1 MNAVQTKI
9 KSNGYIMDAIVEQ
22 LTIPGLD
29 KPHFLLYLNSIMLD
43 YPLPDGYEPKPEYRD
58 IYGKIMR
65 VCTRVCYNNATVLDP
80 TAFNQIQ

>member
-1 MNAVQTKI
+1 
-9 KSNGYIMDAIVEQ
+9 MDAIVEQ

-43 YPLPDGYEPKPEYRD
+43 YPLPDGYEPKSDYRE

-80 TAFNQIQ
+80 TAFNDIK